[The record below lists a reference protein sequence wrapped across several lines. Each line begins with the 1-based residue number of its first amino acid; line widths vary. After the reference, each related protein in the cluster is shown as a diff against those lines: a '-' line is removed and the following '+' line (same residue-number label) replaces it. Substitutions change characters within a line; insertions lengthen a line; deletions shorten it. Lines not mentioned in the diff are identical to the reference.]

1 MVRTGGDG
9 TSVSRFEQVNLT
21 TGEVT
26 NLDNT
31 VSESTPL
38 EEGNTVEINEENGK
52 IYMDAQTKVTKEMTF
67 E

>member
-1 MVRTGGDG
+1 M
-9 TSVSRFEQVNLT
+9 NLT

-31 VSESTPL
+31 VSEATPL
-38 EEGNTVEINEENGK
+38 EEGNTVQISEEGGK
-52 IYMDAQTKVTKEMTF
+52 LYMDAETKVTKEMTF